1 MKKIAISFP
10 LACLLLFNGC
20 ATNNAFMDNI
30 GKIGGTTAG
39 AGVGAVVGKQ
49 LGGRGGLIAGAL
61 IGGTIGY
68 LIGDEIDKRRAELAK
83 IAKEEKIEVYSE
95 DITSENLAVTTE
107 VKEDASTKKA
117 NVIGDS
123 FTVISDDNQFNIGSS
138 SLNPKS
144 TLVFNKFAEQYKN
157 KSGSL
162 ESNVNSL
169 IRWQMSKTATSGF
182 LTGLGGL
189 ITLPVAVPADI
200 ASGIFVHMRMIAA
213 IAHIGGYDV
222 KDDKVKS
229 LIYMCL
235 VGESLK
241 DMVKATGITIGNKLA
256 TGVIKKIPG
265 TVLTKINQ
273 KVSFRLVTKFGEK
286 GAINLVKVIPFAGGI
301 VGASVNAVSTNTIGN
316 FARKTFIADKSFT
329 NDFIYQFS
337 DENQVSN
344 AIVEEQIVVEEF
356 IKEKNITTEDVPN
369 TEIFKLYAY
378 LNLIKIDGVI
388 KESEQEIFEELINN
402 SLLDDI
408 IKYDLIQKL
417 NTKEPTPIDFSI
429 FSNNPEES
437 ISLLSNLVLI
447 AKCDNELHITEKMYI
462 KNVGKQLGFSIDEID
477 EIIKL

>member
-1 MKKIAISFP
+1 MWKAS
-10 LACLLLFNGC
+10 L
-20 ATNNAFMDNI
+20 
-30 GKIGGTTAG
+30 
-39 AGVGAVVGKQ
+39 V
-49 LGGRGGLIAGAL
+49 R
-61 IGGTIGY
+61 Y
-68 LIGDEIDKRRAELAK
+68 
-83 IAKEEKIEVYSE
+83 IAKLPNVSRNFKQTINMKTEIEESE
-95 DITSENLAVTTE
+95 
-107 VKEDASTKKA
+107 K
-117 NVIGDS
+117 
-123 FTVISDDNQFNIGSS
+123 SS
-138 SLNPKS
+138 KMMQVLDWAYEKSLNGVPGMPP
-144 TLVFNKFAEQYKN
+144 VIEFAEQYKN

>member
-1 MKKIAISFP
+1 MVI
-10 LACLLLFNGC
+10 CLSC
-20 ATNNAFMDNI
+20 YT
-30 GKIGGTTAG
+30 
-39 AGVGAVVGKQ
+39 KQ
-49 LGGRGGLIAGAL
+49 SA
-61 IGGTIGY
+61 Y
-68 LIGDEIDKRRAELAK
+68 
-83 IAKEEKIEVYSE
+83 
-95 DITSENLAVTTE
+95 
-107 VKEDASTKKA
+107 
-117 NVIGDS
+117 
-123 FTVISDDNQFNIGSS
+123 
-138 SLNPKS
+138 
-144 TLVFNKFAEQYKN
+144 
-157 KSGSL
+157 
-162 ESNVNSL
+162 
-169 IRWQMSKTATSGF
+169 
-182 LTGLGGL
+182 
-189 ITLPVAVPADI
+189 
-200 ASGIFVHMRMIAA
+200 
-213 IAHIGGYDV
+213 
-222 KDDKVKS
+222 
-229 LIYMCL
+229 
-235 VGESLK
+235 
-241 DMVKATGITIGNKLA
+241 
-256 TGVIKKIPG
+256 
-265 TVLTKINQ
+265 
-273 KVSFRLVTKFGEK
+273 
-286 GAINLVKVIPFAGGI
+286 
-301 VGASVNAVSTNTIGN
+301 
-316 FARKTFIADKSFT
+316 FIADKSFT